1 MPGVVAKMRTRPRAG
16 RQARTP
22 MRQLRMPACLTCL
35 ARRMQPTLRTRLP
48 MPVRRT
54 PQPILLATPAF
65 QSPAQTSTGRASAE
79 RSATVVATPSIVE
92 KPAHGRAGFAGTTCA
107 PRRPSFVQAS
117 VVWIRLT
124 NPSTA
129 ATSATAAAARSLV
142 RLSVRRSAGSA
153 RTACVSAVQTCAR
166 HGPVRMASLT
176 IAATSAT
183 GAAALFIARPHARR
197 LDGFATTTSAS
208 VPRTCA
214 PS

>member
-1 MPGVVAKMRTRPRAG
+1 MQMRPRAR

-35 ARRMQPTLRTRLP
+35 ARRTQPTLRTRLP
-48 MPVRRT
+48 MPGRQT
-54 PQPILLATPAF
+54 PQPIPLATPAF

-79 RSATVVATPSIVE
+79 RFATVVAIPSIVE
-92 KPAHGRAGFAGTTCA
+92 KPAHTRDGCAGTTCA
-107 PRRPSFVQAS
+107 PGRRTFVQAS
-117 VVWIRLT
+117 VVWIRLM
-124 NPSTA
+124 NLSTA

-153 RTACVSAVQTCAR
+153 RTTYVSAGQTCAS
-166 HGPVRMASLT
+166 HEPARMASLT
-176 IAATSAT
+176 IAAMSAT
-183 GAAALFIARPHARR
+183 GAATHFIARPHARR
-197 LDGFATTTSAS
+197 LGGFVTTTSVS

>member
-1 MPGVVAKMRTRPRAG
+1 MRTRPRA
-16 RQARTP
+16 RIPAQTP
-22 MRQLRMPACLTCL
+22 MRQLRMPAWLTCL
-35 ARRMQPTLRTRLP
+35 SRRTQPTLRTRLT
-48 MPVRRT
+48 MPVQRT
-54 PQPILLATPAF
+54 RQPILPATPAF

-79 RSATVVATPSIVE
+79 RSATVVATPSIAG
-92 KPAHGRAGFAGTTCA
+92 KPAHEWDGLAETTSA
-107 PRRPSFVQAS
+107 LGRPSFVQAS

-124 NPSTA
+124 NLNTA
-129 ATSATAAAARSLV
+129 ATLATAAAARSLV
-142 RLSVRRSAGSA
+142 RSSVRRSAGSA

-183 GAAALFIARPHARR
+183 GAAAHFIARPHARR
-197 LDGFATTTSAS
+197 LAGFVTTTSAS

>member
-1 MPGVVAKMRTRPRAG
+1 MRTRPRAG

-79 RSATVVATPSIVE
+79 RSATVVATRSIVE
-92 KPAHGRAGFAGTTCA
+92 KPAHTRDGCAGTTCA
-107 PRRPSFVQAS
+107 PGRRLFVQAS
-117 VVWIRLT
+117 FVWIRLT
-124 NPSTA
+124 NLNTA
-129 ATSATAAAARSLV
+129 ATLATGAAARSTV
-142 RLSVRRSAGSA
+142 RLSVRKPGGPA
-153 RTACVSAVQTCAR
+153 RTICVSAIWGCAS
-166 HGPVRMASLT
+166 HEPVRMASLT

-183 GAAALFIARPHARR
+183 GAAAHFIARPPARR
-197 LDGFATTTSAS
+197 VDGFAATTSAS